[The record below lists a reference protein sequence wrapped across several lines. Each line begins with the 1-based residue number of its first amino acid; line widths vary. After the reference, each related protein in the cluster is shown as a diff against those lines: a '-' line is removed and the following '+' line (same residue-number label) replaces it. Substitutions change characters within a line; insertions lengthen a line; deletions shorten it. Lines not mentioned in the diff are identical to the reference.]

1 MKDNLKFTLLV
12 IGIIAVFFIMGREI
26 VETRSRL
33 RKTQDQIVQEKKE
46 KVWLRDELKTTRG
59 ELEKTDRSLRTA
71 NSKLSFVNKKITLLR
86 DNNSS
91 LIKTKSDL
99 EYKIALLTE
108 EKRFMEAKFHSL
120 TELKKAIRQVKLEIR
135 GDRIKQRQERIR
147 QQKEIDKWKTAS
159 GNQGFLTKDGEEYY
173 RPKVNVE
180 VNPANISLKK

>member
-26 VETRSRL
+26 METRSRL
-33 RKTQDQIVQEKKE
+33 RKTQDQIVHEKKE
-46 KVWLRDELKTTRG
+46 KIWLRDELKTTRG
-59 ELEKTDRSLRTA
+59 ELAKTDRNLRTA
-71 NSKLSFVNKKITLLR
+71 NGKLSFVNKKIMLLK
-86 DNNSS
+86 DNNFS

-99 EYKIALLTE
+99 EYKIASLTE
-108 EKRFMEAKFHSL
+108 EKKFIEAKFHSL

-147 QQKEIDKWKTAS
+147 LQKEIDKWKTAS
-159 GNQGFLTKDGEEYY
+159 GNQGFLTKDGKEYY

-180 VNPANISLKK
+180 VKPANISFKK